1 MHPKKILKYMKK
13 IKVLGEFELLSLY
26 IPNSPELKGDFNV
39 ALDALHTAV
48 SDAWSNVKK
57 EELKAICEDAETF
70 LRVPNLDTNFGAI
83 VTSLEMGLDKAGRFK
98 RRNVLEG
105 YIAEVRSYLDAEG
118 KGPQNPITRSLF
130 EPVSEPALLDRSGY
144 NDEEDLLVIISKSQN
159 TEGLIDLVR
168 VLPYVNA
175 RNTLIIKTDDEWIE
189 ETVEPYLEVVIQLFQ
204 DQLGVVVSV
213 QDDDLTDKLIQLFE
227 LAQD

>member
-1 MHPKKILKYMKK
+1 MHPKKILKHMKK
-13 IKVLGEFELLSLY
+13 IKVLGEFELLSPY
-26 IPNSPELKGDFNV
+26 IPNSPEFTGDFNV
-39 ALDALHTAV
+39 VLDALHTAV

-57 EELKAICEDAETF
+57 VELKAICEDAEAL
-70 LRVPNLDTNFGAI
+70 LRVPTLDTDFGVI
-83 VTSLEMGLDKAGRFK
+83 ITSLELVLEKACRFK

-118 KGPQNPITRSLF
+118 KGPRNPITRSLF

-175 RNTLIIKTDDEWIE
+175 RNTLIVKTDDEWIE

-227 LAQD
+227 LAQE